1 MVSSCKKQTS
11 GPVYGKQLA
20 EAEFVKLAFDVFLLT
35 DCLQLQPLR
44 VIVGNKIGTFGS
56 YRDGCELFRKAAS
69 RGRDIHIVQ
78 GANRYDLY
86 GQLKAKGGASG

>member
-44 VIVGNKIGTFGS
+44 VIVGNKTGTFGS

-69 RGRDIHIVQ
+69 RGRDIVQ
-78 GANRYDLY
+78 GASRYDLY
-86 GQLKAKGGASG
+86 DQLKAKSGVSG